1 MRSIRLTAAA
11 TSTLPRQVLILITAI
26 YGLVGLFGRDP
37 WKTEDAAG
45 FGAMWTLAQGNWY
58 DWLAPHIQ
66 GRSDI
71 LSGPLPY
78 WVGGLF
84 IKMFGEL
91 LGAPGAAALYT
102 ASCFFLTCAA
112 IWHACYLLGRRPEVQ
127 PIALALGGQPEPKDY
142 GRTLADGALMILLAC
157 VGLAMR
163 AHETSPALAQ
173 FLAMSMLLY
182 GLVRGLDKPIQG
194 GVWAGL
200 GLTLA
205 ALSAPLWLCLCLLIG
220 ILVSYTICEIKLTR
234 PWLATFSLVATLGIS
249 LWPSLWFISNL
260 PVETIHEAYKAWW
273 GTDLFQFSF
282 SSKSLGFLARN
293 IPLYSWPVWPLAIW
307 SLWFWRRGKHY
318 PLGGVR
324 NPNIALPLGIM
335 TGTIFYLLTQV
346 SLNEQKLILLIPP
359 MVIWACFSLPII
371 KRSMISFIDWF
382 ALLMFTIV
390 SGFIWL
396 MWFAMT
402 TQIPASLARNV
413 ARQVP
418 GFINQIDGLEV
429 LAALVVTGLWI
440 GVIRWRTSRA
450 RKVIWRGVVISAAG
464 TTLTWVLL
472 MTLWLPT
479 VDFAKSYRGSANRLE
494 AAIQK
499 PYTCINSTE
508 LSNEE
513 LGSFIYFTKLKFK
526 DDVHCDLLISHHSNL
541 TAQFIWE
548 DTHNRIKSE
557 RIHLYQVKNDAH

>member
-45 FGAMWTLAQGNWY
+45 FGAMWTLAQSNWH
-58 DWLAPHIQ
+58 DWVLPHIQ

-78 WVGGLF
+78 WIGGLF
-84 IKMFGEL
+84 IKAFEGI
-91 LGAPGAAALYT
+91 LGAPSAAALYT
-102 ASCFFLTCAA
+102 ASCFFLTCAT

-127 PIALALGGQPEPKDY
+127 PVALALGGQPEPKDY

-173 FLAMSMLLY
+173 FLAISMLLY
-182 GLVRGLDKPIQG
+182 GPVRGLDKPIQG
-194 GVWAGL
+194 GIWTGL
-200 GLTLA
+200 GLTIA
-205 ALSAPLWLCLCLLIG
+205 ALSAPLWFCLSLLLGLLI
-220 ILVSYTICEIKLTR
+220 SYMICEIKLTAR
-234 PWLATFSLVATLGIS
+234 WLITLSLIFSIGIC

-260 PVETIHEAYKAWW
+260 PIESIHKAYKAWW
-273 GTDLFQFSF
+273 NIDLIQFNF

-318 PLGGVR
+318 PLGGIR

-335 TGTIFYLLTQV
+335 IATLVYLLTQID
-346 SLNEQKLILLIPP
+346 LNEQKLILLIPP

-390 SGFIWL
+390 SGFIWV

-402 TQIPASLARNV
+402 THIPESLARNV

-418 GFINQIDGLEV
+418 GFVNQINGLEV
-429 LAALVVTGLWI
+429 FAALIVTGLWI
-440 GVIRWRTSRA
+440 SVIRWRTSRA

-479 VDFAKSYRGSANRLE
+479 IDFAKSYRVTASRLE
-494 AAIQK
+494 QVIRQDYK
-499 PYTCINSTE
+499 CINSKN

-513 LGSFIYFTKLKFK
+513 LSSFIYFTKLKLK
-526 DDVHCDLLISHHSNL
+526 DDDQCDLLISHHSNISNNL
-541 TAQFIWE
+541 IWE
-548 DTHNRIKSE
+548 DVYNRNKSE
-557 RIHLYQVKNDAH
+557 RIFLYQVKNDVH